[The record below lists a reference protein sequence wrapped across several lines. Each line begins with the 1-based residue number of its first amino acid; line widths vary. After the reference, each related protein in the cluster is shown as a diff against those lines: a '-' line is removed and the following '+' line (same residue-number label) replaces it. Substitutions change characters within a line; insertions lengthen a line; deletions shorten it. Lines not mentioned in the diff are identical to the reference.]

1 MPSKSDEKE
10 EVVLK
15 TIRRLLLLIILVGV
29 GLWGYRTHENV
40 KNVMQYDDFV
50 TKTLA
55 KHGVSGN
62 RELVLSIIYTET
74 KGKHTDVMQSN
85 ESTHDVIET
94 EEDSIHQGIT
104 NLTEVL
110 QYAHEKKVDVWTGVQ
125 AYNFGKAYVDYIAK
139 NGGKNTLALAEAYS
153 RDVVAPSLGN
163 MTGET
168 YYHITL
174 DSLLFN
180 KGKLYK
186 NGGNI
191 FYAREVRWNMKI
203 VHLFNW

>member
-1 MPSKSDEKE
+1 M
-10 EVVLK
+10 LK
-15 TIRRLLLLIILVGV
+15 FIKRVLLIVIVLGV
-29 GLWGYRTHENV
+29 GFWVYRTHENV
-40 KNVMQYDDFV
+40 KSVMQYDDYV
-50 TKTLA
+50 TETLK

-62 RELVLSIIYTET
+62 RDLVLSIIYTET
-74 KGKHTDVMQSN
+74 KGKHTDVMQST
-85 ESTHDVIET
+85 ESTDKTIET

-110 QYAHEKKVDVWTGVQ
+110 AYANEKGVDVWTGVQ

-139 NGGKNTLALAEAYS
+139 NGGKNTLSLSEAYS

-163 MTGET
+163 TTAEE

-174 DSLLFN
+174 NSLLFN

-191 FYAREVRWNMKI
+191 FYAKEVRWNMKLI
-203 VHLFNW
+203 QLFNW

>member
-1 MPSKSDEKE
+1 MLRK
-10 EVVLK
+10 
-15 TIRRLLLLIILVGV
+15 IRNLFLLVILAGF
-29 GLWGYRTHENV
+29 GFWIYRTHENV

-50 TKTLA
+50 TQTLE
-55 KHGVSGN
+55 K
-62 RELVLSIIYTET
+62 
-74 KGKHTDVMQSN
+74 
-85 ESTHDVIET
+85 
-94 EEDSIHQGIT
+94 HQGIT
-104 NLTEVL
+104 NLTEML
-110 QYAHEKKVDVWTGVQ
+110 EYAHEKGVDVWTGVQ

-139 NGGKNTLALAEAYS
+139 NGGKNTLTLAEGYS
-153 RDVVAPSLGN
+153 KDVVAPSLGN
-163 MTGET
+163 TTGEE

-191 FYAREVRWNMKI
+191 FYAKEVRWNMKI

>member
-1 MPSKSDEKE
+1 MFKFIRNI
-10 EVVLK
+10 VL
-15 TIRRLLLLIILVGV
+15 LVIVLGA
-29 GLWGYRTHENV
+29 GFWIYRTHQNV
-40 KNVMQYDDFV
+40 KSVMQYDAYV
-50 TKTLA
+50 TQALKE
-55 KHGVSGN
+55 HGVSGN

-74 KGKHTDVMQSN
+74 KGKRTDVMQSN
-85 ESTHDVIET
+85 ESTHEAIET

-104 NLTEVL
+104 NLTEML
-110 QYAHEKKVDVWTGVQ
+110 QYAHEQGVDVWTGVQ

-139 NGGKNTLALAEAYS
+139 NGGKNTLPLAEAYS

-163 MTGET
+163 TTGEE

-174 DSLLFN
+174 NSLLFN

-186 NGGNI
+186 DGGNI

-203 VHLFNW
+203 MRLFNW

>member
-1 MPSKSDEKE
+1 MLKFIKR
-10 EVVLK
+10 VLLFV
-15 TIRRLLLLIILVGV
+15 IVLGAGFWV
-29 GLWGYRTHENV
+29 YRTHENV
-40 KNVMQYDDFV
+40 KSVMQYDDFV
-50 TKTLA
+50 TQTL
-55 KHGVSGN
+55 KKYGVSGN

-74 KGKHTDVMQSN
+74 KGKHTDVMQST
-85 ESTHDVIET
+85 ESTEKTIET

-110 QYAHEKKVDVWTGVQ
+110 AYANEQGVDVWTGVQ

-139 NGGKNTLALAEAYS
+139 NGGKNTLPLAEAYS
-153 RDVVAPSLGN
+153 KDVVAPSLGN
-163 MTGET
+163 TTGEE

-174 DSLLFN
+174 DSLRFN

-191 FYAREVRWNMKI
+191 FYAKEVRWNMKL
-203 VHLFNW
+203 VQLFNW

>member
-1 MPSKSDEKE
+1 MLRK
-10 EVVLK
+10 
-15 TIRRLLLLIILVGV
+15 IRNLFLLVILVGF
-29 GLWGYRTHENV
+29 GFWIYRTHENV

-50 TKTLA
+50 TQTLE
-55 KHGVSGN
+55 KHGFSCNHEIVT
-62 RELVLSIIYTET
+62 SIIYTET
-74 KGKHTDVMQSN
+74 KGKRTDVMQST
-85 ESTHDVIET
+85 ESTNDTIET

-104 NLTEVL
+104 NLTEML
-110 QYAHEKKVDVWTGVQ
+110 EYAHEKGVDVWTGVQ

-139 NGGKNTLALAEAYS
+139 NGGKNTLTLAEGYS
-153 RDVVAPSLGN
+153 KDVVAPSLGN
-163 MTGET
+163 TTGEE

-191 FYAREVRWNMKI
+191 FYAKEVRWNMKI

>member
-1 MPSKSDEKE
+1 M
-10 EVVLK
+10 LK
-15 TIRRLLLLIILVGV
+15 FIKRVLLLVIVLGVGV
-29 GLWGYRTHENV
+29 WVYRTHENV
-40 KNVMQYDDFV
+40 KSVMQYDDFV
-50 TKTLA
+50 TETLK

-62 RELVLSIIYTET
+62 RDLVLAIIYTET
-74 KGKHTDVMQSN
+74 KGKHTDVMQST
-85 ESTHDVIET
+85 ESTDKTIET

-110 QYAHEKKVDVWTGVQ
+110 AYANEKGVDVWTGVQ

-139 NGGKNTLALAEAYS
+139 NGGKNTLSLSEAYS
-153 RDVVAPSLGN
+153 KDVVAPSLGN
-163 MTGET
+163 TTGEE

-174 DSLLFN
+174 NSLLFN

-191 FYAREVRWNMKI
+191 FYAKEVRWNMKLLQ
-203 VHLFNW
+203 LFNW